1 MIRIQ
6 SIERGSQSVVSIAGK
21 LDAEHVAEVEALC
34 DAPPNPPVLDLVGLQ
49 DADDT
54 ALRWLREFL
63 ARGGLVTRAS
73 PYIRLKLERVHGGAE
88 S

>member
-6 SIERGSQSVVSIAGK
+6 SIDRGSQSVVSIAGK
-21 LDAEHVAEVEALC
+21 LDTEHVAEVEALC
-34 DAPPNPPVLDLVGLQ
+34 DSSPHPPVLDLVGLQ

-54 ALRWLREFL
+54 ALRWLRAFTE
-63 ARGGLVTRAS
+63 RGGLMTRVS
-73 PYIRLKLERVHGGAE
+73 PYLRLKLERIQVGPG